1 MNLEFLRVLSALAK
15 QPTISRG
22 STRGSF
28 LRTCFSL
35 ERGAVGEAIKTTLV
49 ADETVPPV
57 VPTGFRGFLAKFT
70 VLKGA
75 QRNLWLTFL
84 IKFLIY
90 TAYSV
95 TNKTMVLWLSK
106 DLGFSDQA
114 AGALVGWVWAP
125 AMTVFILL
133 VGSLTDAIGL
143 RRTFFLGVAIC
154 TIARSVMIVTTIPS
168 LALACGVLPLAV
180 GEALGT
186 PVLLAAT
193 RRYSTVAQRSIS
205 FSIIYMIMNIGYFAA
220 GWIFDYVRQLHL
232 HVSLFGFE
240 PSSYQQLFMV
250 SLAFEIVLFPVI
262 YFIRRGAEANNG
274 GRVIEKS
281 SGDDGTPPSFWKS
294 IGDTVRQTAID
305 TAHLFRR
312 LIGQSG
318 FYRLLVFFL
327 FIGFLKAIFLQMDY
341 VFPKFGIREL
351 GVNAPVGKLSAINA
365 IVIIC
370 LVPIVGALTQKFA
383 AYRMVI
389 IGGVICSAGVF
400 IMALP
405 TEWFLPASHSMIG
418 QWLGH
423 GYLGLQ
429 GSIHPYYIMTALYLV
444 VFSIGEA
451 FYSPR
456 VYEYAAAIAPKG
468 QEASYGSLAYLPFL
482 VGKLLV
488 GAGGWLLAAYVP
500 EHGPRRPGTMWLIFA
515 LAASVAPVGLIVF
528 RRYIRVPEAGRQDA
542 D

>member
-1 MNLEFLRVLSALAK
+1 
-15 QPTISRG
+15 
-22 STRGSF
+22 
-28 LRTCFSL
+28 
-35 ERGAVGEAIKTTLV
+35 VGEAIKTTLV

-125 AMTVFILL
+125 AMTVFTLL
-133 VGSLTDAIGL
+133 AGSLTDAIGL

-154 TIARSVMIVTTIPS
+154 TVARSVMVVTTIPS
-168 LALACGVLPLAV
+168 LALTCGVLPLAV

-205 FSIIYMIMNIGYFAA
+205 FSIIYMIMNVGYFAA

-294 IGDTVRQTAID
+294 IGDTVRQSAID

-389 IGGVICSAGVF
+389 IGGVICAAGVF

-405 TEWFLPASHSMIG
+405 TQWFLPAADSAVG

-423 GYLGLQ
+423 GYLGLR
-429 GSIHPYYIMTALYLV
+429 GSIHPYYIMAGLYLV

-488 GAGGWLLAAYVP
+488 GASGWLLAAFVP
-500 EHGPRRPGTMWLIFA
+500 EHGPRHPGTMWLIFA

-528 RRYIRVPEAGRQDA
+528 RSYIRVPEAGRQD
-542 D
+542 

>member
-1 MNLEFLRVLSALAK
+1 M
-15 QPTISRG
+15 
-22 STRGSF
+22 
-28 LRTCFSL
+28 
-35 ERGAVGEAIKTTLV
+35 GEAFKQ
-49 ADETVPPV
+49 TVVPEDSLAPA
-57 VPTGFRGFLAKFT
+57 VPTGLRGFLAKFT
-70 VLKGA
+70 VLRGA

-95 TNKTMVLWLSK
+95 TNKTIVLWLSK

-114 AGALVGWVWAP
+114 ALSLVGWVWAP
-125 AMTVFILL
+125 AMTVFTLL
-133 VGSLTDAIGL
+133 AGSVTDAIGL

-154 TIARSVMIVTTIPS
+154 TIARSVMVVTTIPS

-193 RRYSTVAQRSIS
+193 RRYSTTAQRSIS
-205 FSIIYMIMNIGYFAA
+205 FSIIYMVMNIGYSAA
-220 GWIFDYVRQLHL
+220 GWIFDYVRQLNL
-232 HVSLFGFE
+232 RVSFFGLE
-240 PSSYQQLFMV
+240 PSSYQQLFIV
-250 SLAFEIVLFPVI
+250 SLVFEIVLFPVI
-262 YFIRRGAEANNG
+262 YFLRRDPHPTITTEPHRSGTDFLSRI
-274 GRVIEKS
+274 GR
-281 SGDDGTPPSFWKS
+281 
-294 IGDTVRQTAID
+294 TVRQSAID
-305 TAHLFRR
+305 SAQLFGR

-318 FYRLLVFFL
+318 FYRLLVFFV

-341 VFPKFGIREL
+341 VFPTFGIREL
-351 GVNAPVGKLSAINA
+351 GLHAPVGKLSAINS
-365 IVIIC
+365 IVIIL

-383 AYRMVI
+383 AYRMVV
-389 IGGVICSAGVF
+389 IGGAICAAGVF

-405 TEWFLPASHSMIG
+405 TEWFLPAAKSAIG

-423 GYLGLQ
+423 GYLGLH
-429 GSIHPYYIMTALYLV
+429 GSIHPYYVMAALYLI
-444 VFSIGEA
+444 VFSVGEA

-482 VGKLLV
+482 VGKLLI
-488 GAGGWLLAAYVP
+488 GAGGWLLAAFCP
-500 EHGPRRPGTMWLIFA
+500 EQGPRHSGTMWLIFA
-515 LAASVAPVGLIVF
+515 LAASVAPAGLILF
-528 RRYIRVPEAGRQDA
+528 RRYIRVPEAGRQDV

>member
-1 MNLEFLRVLSALAK
+1 MAAEAAK
-15 QPTISRG
+15 TI
-22 STRGSF
+22 
-28 LRTCFSL
+28 
-35 ERGAVGEAIKTTLV
+35 
-49 ADETVPPV
+49 VPAEEMV

-75 QRNLWLTFL
+75 QRNLWLTFG

-106 DLGFSDQA
+106 DLGFNDQA

-125 AMTVFILL
+125 AMTVFTLL
-133 VGSLTDAIGL
+133 AGSVTDAIGL

-154 TIARSVMIVTTIPS
+154 TIARSVMVVTTIPS

-193 RRYSTVAQRSIS
+193 RRYSTTAQRSIS

-220 GWIFDYVRQLHL
+220 GWIFDYVRQLNL
-232 HVSLFGFE
+232 HFRLFGFE

-262 YFIRRGAEANNG
+262 YFVRRDANAQIPAEPHGAA
-274 GRVIEKS
+274 
-281 SGDDGTPPSFWKS
+281 SGFWS
-294 IGDTVRQTAID
+294 RIGQTVRQSASD

-318 FYRLLVFFL
+318 FYRLLLFFV

-389 IGGVICSAGVF
+389 IGGVICAAGVF

-429 GSIHPYYIMTALYLV
+429 GSIHPYYIMAALYLI

-528 RRYIRVPEAGRQDA
+528 RRYIRVPEAGRQDG